1 MNADVLYGNHPTV
14 NHVSGPAAGKTDDDR
29 IVVPPAAVD
38 LPVCLPQMSTRLAH
52 VLQDAG
58 IQRFGE
64 LEGWTYSRFCRLR
77 NCGRK
82 TIEELRELL
91 GAADALAEPPPV
103 RRLSV
108 PASLQALSPFDL
120 PVSLR
125 LAAVLRENGV
135 ARLGD
140 LDEMSIETVRQFNRC
155 GGETAL
161 ELRRLLDAV
170 ARSEPVLLAREFSP
184 TEIPELLRDLT
195 AALAELPLIKQEV
208 VKPRLGGGVDG
219 SRWPVSAI
227 ANALGTSVNQ
237 LSIALHRSWGSIRI
251 LAGPGPCAQLR
262 RLAGFC
268 QAKVCP
274 LTVPLLSF
282 WMRGQPVLHPKAS
295 TSLAFYLRLIR
306 KLEPTVPA
314 WPEGQSPGRHDRH
327 QAPILRGLK
336 VVLKQGPAVLP
347 CKTAYER
354 LLTLPTSRE
363 IAVAD
368 FLDALQHARTLG
380 IRFPAPDQ
388 AEVGLR
394 SALRMAAMK
403 EEPKIVISR
412 ERSDG
417 FVRIEDRAQI

>member
-1 MNADVLYGNHPTV
+1 MNSDILYCNRPTV
-14 NHVSGPAAGKTDDDR
+14 NHVSGSAAGEIDDDQ

-38 LPVCLPQMSTRLAH
+38 LPICLALVSTRLAH

-64 LEGWTYSRFCRLR
+64 LCGWTYSRVFRLR

-91 GAADALAEPPPV
+91 GACDALAEPPPV
-103 RRLSV
+103 QRLSV
-108 PASLQALSPFDL
+108 PASLQAQSPFDL
-120 PVSLR
+120 PVSPR
-125 LAAVLRENGV
+125 LGTVLRENGI

-140 LDEMSIETVRQFNRC
+140 LHEMSIETLRQFNRC
-155 GGETAL
+155 GRETAL

-170 ARSEPVLLAREFSP
+170 ARGEPVLLAREFSP
-184 TEIPELLRDLT
+184 TEMPELLRDLT

-208 VKPRLGGGVDG
+208 VKTRLGGGVDWR
-219 SRWPVSAI
+219 RWSVSTI

-237 LSIALHRSWGSIRI
+237 LSITLHRSWGSIRI

-268 QAKVCP
+268 QEKVCP

-282 WMRGQPVLHPKAS
+282 WMRGQPVFHPRAS
-295 TSLAFYLRLIR
+295 TSLAFYLRLMR

-314 WPEGQSPGRHDRH
+314 WPEGQCPGRREPH
-327 QAPILRGLK
+327 QAPILKGLR
-336 VVLKQGPAVLP
+336 VLLKQGPAVLP
-347 CKTAYER
+347 CRTAYER

-363 IAVAD
+363 VTVAD
-368 FLDALQHARTLG
+368 FLDALQHARTLAV
-380 IRFPAPDQ
+380 RFPAPDQ

-394 SALRMAAMK
+394 SALRMAALK
-403 EEPKIVISR
+403 EKPKIVISR
-412 ERSDG
+412 ERSEG